1 MVFVYSMHTY
11 LSILARKEKYFLKN
25 KNFDFHFPETC
36 LNV

>member
-1 MVFVYSMHTY
+1 MVFVYSMYSY